1 MRFAQTRDILQQQVA
16 PYHRTVS
23 QHYQEFSAQK
33 ISPRNQLMLDYLI
46 DHELRLAL
54 AIHDFM
60 GAAPPKALD
69 YWFKRIEIP
78 FPAATAEVLTDACR
92 CDLDALV
99 GAAIHY
105 KTALIAFYGHLLQN
119 CDDAKAAH
127 LFQTLKDQEEK
138 GMKRFIRHA
147 QGLADL

>member
-23 QHYQEFSAQK
+23 QLYLDFAAQEV
-33 ISPRNQLMLDYLI
+33 SPRNRLMLDYLV

-60 GAAPPKALD
+60 ASAHPGTLD

-78 FPAATAEVLTDACR
+78 FPAATPDLLIEACR
-92 CDLDALV
+92 VDLDTLT

-105 KTALIAFYGHLLQN
+105 KTALIDFYQHLLQN
-119 CDDAKAAH
+119 CDDATASH

>member
-1 MRFAQTRDILQQQVA
+1 MRFEQTRAVLQQQVA

-23 QHYQEFSAQK
+23 QLYQDFCGQEV
-33 ISPRNQLMLDYLI
+33 SPRNQLMLDYLI

-60 GAAPPKALD
+60 GSAHPGVLD

-78 FPAATAEVLTDACR
+78 FPAATPEALTAACR
-92 CDLDALV
+92 TDLDQLV

-105 KTALIAFYGHLLQN
+105 KTALIAFFEHLLLN
-119 CDDAKAAH
+119 CDDAAAAH

>member
-1 MRFAQTRDILQQQVA
+1 MRFAQTREILQQQVA
-16 PYHRTVS
+16 PYHRAVS
-23 QHYQEFSAQK
+23 QLYQDFSGAE
-33 ISPRNQLMLDYLI
+33 ISPRNRLMLDYLI

-60 GAAPPKALD
+60 AAAHPGALD
-69 YWFKRIEIP
+69 YWFKRIEIA
-78 FPAATAEVLTDACR
+78 FPVARPEVLAAACR
-92 CDLDALV
+92 TDLDALV

-119 CDDAKAAH
+119 CDDAQAAH

>member
-1 MRFAQTRDILQQQVA
+1 MRFEQARAILQQLVA

-23 QHYQEFSAQK
+23 QLYQDFSGQE
-33 ISPRNQLMLDYLI
+33 ISPRNRLMLDYLI

-60 GAAPPKALD
+60 ETATPGALD

-78 FPAATAEVLTDACR
+78 FPAATPEVLTAACR
-92 CDLDALV
+92 TDLDQLV

-105 KTALIAFYGHLLQN
+105 KRALITFYGHLLLN
-119 CDDAKAAH
+119 CNDAAAAH

>member
-1 MRFAQTRDILQQQVA
+1 MRFAQTREILQQQVA

-23 QHYQEFSAQK
+23 QLYQDFSGQET
-33 ISPRNQLMLDYLI
+33 SPRNQLMLDYLV

-60 GAAPPKALD
+60 AAAHPGALD
-69 YWFKRIEIP
+69 YWFKNIEIP
-78 FPAATAEVLTDACR
+78 FPAATPEVLTAAC
-92 CDLDALV
+92 CTDLDALV

-105 KTALIAFYGHLLQN
+105 KTALITFYGHLLLTCN
-119 CDDAKAAH
+119 DAAAAH